1 MTAQIAESLIY
12 EGKQVSMCST
22 PLSDYFAF
30 GGKRP
35 DFDTWYCTALWRGY
49 TGEWEILDGR
59 LYLIGLRGYL
69 EGGGEVTLA
78 DVFPDYPNRA
88 FAHWYSGTIRVP
100 QGRQIEYV
108 HMGFGSTYESDL
120 FIELDR
126 GVVVDTNIR
135 HNGTVDGAGGPDGY
149 GVGAMT
155 IFSRDSRTGE
165 EESK

>member
-12 EGKQVSMCST
+12 EGNEVSMCST

-35 DFDTWYCTALWRGY
+35 NFDTWYCTALWRGY
-49 TGEWEILDGR
+49 TGKWEILDGR
-59 LYLIGLRGYL
+59 LYLIGLHGRL
-69 EGGGEVTLA
+69 EGGGEATLA
-78 DVFPDYPNRA
+78 DLFPEYPNRV

-120 FIELDR
+120 FIELER
-126 GVVVDTNIR
+126 GVVIDTKIR
-135 HNGTVDGAGGPDGY
+135 HNGTVEGEGGPEGY

-155 IFSRDSRTGE
+155 IFSRSDRADEG
-165 EESK
+165 ESK